1 MFSYTKEQESFEING
16 KKVGGLPGEHPT
28 MLVGSIFYEGQFSSP
43 KESREEVKERVSR
56 HQELADLIS
65 LNSIVDVFIY
75 EEEEIKWK
83 VDFALDNIEGTFS
96 LDMPESEVRIKT
108 LEYLEEVGGLD
119 RVIYNSLNLGATEE
133 EIETLKNHT
142 PKGAVLLGYNPQ
154 NNNTQGRLDMIKNG
168 GKLFEKGI
176 LQYAQ
181 DIGIDITLLDTA
193 ATPFGEGASE
203 TLRSIPVFKS
213 EFGLPVGCAMHNTVE
228 AWLWLN
234 EYENKKEL
242 LPTLDS
248 AIDGLP
254 LILGADF
261 VYYGPI
267 ENAELEFPTA
277 AMVDKLV
284 AEGAETYFGTEIDE
298 EHPFYKL

>member
-1 MFSYTKEQESFEING
+1 MFSYTKDQKSFEING

-43 KESREEVKERVSR
+43 KKAEEEVIERVSR
-56 HQELADLIS
+56 HQELADLTS
-65 LNSIVDVFIY
+65 LNSMVDVFIY
-75 EEEEIKWK
+75 EEDEIEWK
-83 VDFALDNIEGTFS
+83 VDFALENLNGMFS

-108 LEYLEEVGGLD
+108 LQYLEEVGGLD
-119 RVIYNSLNLGATEE
+119 RVIYNSLNLGATDEE
-133 EIETLKNHT
+133 MNTLKKHT

-176 LQYAQ
+176 LEHAE
-181 DIGIDITLLDTA
+181 DMGIDITLLDTA

-234 EYENKKEL
+234 EYEAKKEL

-254 LILGADF
+254 IILGADF

-267 ENAELEFPTA
+267 ENAELEFPTV

-284 AEGAETYFGTEIDE
+284 AEGAESYFGTEIDE
-298 EHPFYKL
+298 KHPFYKL